1 MSDTTNTAA
10 IADSKKLT
18 QTQVNY
24 INDVNAAVGGFQ
36 NAIAH
41 FHGPIVDG
49 TKFGALSSAEQGLLL
64 AQVNVTATA
73 AADKA
78 NEAKGNVQN
87 HLGRAFRESGYT
99 ALMCSALSGEPYQN
113 LKTLVHLGLS
123 KAIRELAAMPPTKQ
137 RTPSQTER
145 MVLLE
150 TQTDMSR
157 ASATGKAANIVG
169 KIGKQLGRIEKAADE
184 KADGL
189 RDDDGKL
196 VEGVALPTDHEAHS
210 AVRLEKALNAAH
222 KRAVDCTDLDL
233 AHLRGTQAEIA
244 AAIVAVIQMMQ
255 VESVIDETPTLGGD
269 VLDSLAAHNAALTAA
284 TAGATQ

>member
-36 NAIAH
+36 NAIAY

-99 ALMCSALSGEPYQN
+99 AFMCTTDSGDSYKHLKALI
-113 LKTLVHLGLS
+113 HLGLS
-123 KAIRELAAMPPTKQ
+123 KDIRELAAMPPTQQ
-137 RTPSQTER
+137 RSLNQTARLE
-145 MVLLE
+145 VLE
-150 TQTDMSR
+150 TQTGMSR

-169 KIGKQLGRIEKAADE
+169 KIGTQLARMEKAADE

-189 RDDDGKL
+189 RGDDGKL

-210 AVRLEKALNAAH
+210 AVKLEKALNAAH
-222 KRAVDCTDLDL
+222 KRALDCNDLDL
-233 AHLRGTQAEIA
+233 AHLHGTADEIA

-255 VESVIDETPTLGGD
+255 PASVIDETDTIGDD
-269 VLDSLAAHNAALTAA
+269 VLDSLAAHNAAQHAA
-284 TAGATQ
+284 IGATQ

>member
-36 NAIAH
+36 NAIAY

-169 KIGKQLGRIEKAADE
+169 KIGTQLARMEKAADE

-189 RDDDGKL
+189 RGDDGKL

-210 AVRLEKALNAAH
+210 AVKLEKALNAAH
-222 KRAVDCTDLDL
+222 KRALDCNDLDL
-233 AHLRGTQAEIA
+233 AHLRGTQVEIA
-244 AAIVAVIQMMQ
+244 AAIVAVIDMMQ
-255 VESVIDETPTLGGD
+255 VASVIDDTDTIGDD
-269 VLDSLAAHNAALTAA
+269 VLDSLAAHNAAQHAA
-284 TAGATQ
+284 IGATQ